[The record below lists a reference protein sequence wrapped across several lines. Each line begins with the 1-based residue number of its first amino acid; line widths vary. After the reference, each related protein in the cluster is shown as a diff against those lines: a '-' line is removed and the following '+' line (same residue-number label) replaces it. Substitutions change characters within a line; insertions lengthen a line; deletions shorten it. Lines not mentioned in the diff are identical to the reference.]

1 MIGCAPILAVVSS
14 AHVMPLVTTLL
25 EDYRNHK
32 YTRVKGLLKVY
43 TFHIYRTM
51 IILTR

>member
-1 MIGCAPILAVVSS
+1 MYYWMVGCAPILAVVSS

-32 YTRVKGLLKVY
+32 HTRVKGLLKVF
-43 TFHIYRTM
+43 TISLH
-51 IILTR
+51 L